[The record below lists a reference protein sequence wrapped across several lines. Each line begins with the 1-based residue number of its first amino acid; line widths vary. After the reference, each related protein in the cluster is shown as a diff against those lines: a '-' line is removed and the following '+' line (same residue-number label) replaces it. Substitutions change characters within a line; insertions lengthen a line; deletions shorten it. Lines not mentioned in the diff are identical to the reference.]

1 MMRPVEHQRKRSRLV
16 VRKQPVRRTFSPS
29 FRQASRPLTGPYQ
42 PDGYH
47 YLACENST
55 RYDLPD
61 DEHES
66 PKQQVAGSTRQR
78 TRVPAP
84 WAAPYFCIA
93 PRCLPDLPLI
103 RVDLIPG
110 SHTQTFD
117 LACPSGVRCSASRED
132 VGLVRE
138 KGAAEMGRRGWASGL
153 FGWRRRPPGG
163 QSAPAAS
170 GLTTFGDFT
179 HEELAD

>member
-1 MMRPVEHQRKRSRLV
+1 MTCQTMSTSLLNSRL
-16 VRKQPVRRTFSPS
+16 PVR
-29 FRQASRPLTGPYQ
+29 LGNGPV
-42 PDGYH
+42 
-47 YLACENST
+47 C
-55 RYDLPD
+55 LP
-61 DEHES
+61 H
-66 PKQQVAGSTRQR
+66 GLHHT
-78 TRVPAP
+78 
-84 WAAPYFCIA
+84 FCIA